1 MTQPGQLQR
10 VRHIVLFKLKD
21 DTSAETVRQIGRAFA
36 DLRRRIP
43 QIRDLE
49 WGTDMSPE
57 GRQFGHTHAFLV
69 TFDSPADRDAYLPH
83 PARRAF
89 LSDVLKPHL
98 ERATV
103 VDYVA
108 RDR

>member
-1 MTQPGQLQR
+1 
-10 VRHIVLFKLKD
+10 
-21 DTSAETVRQIGRAFA
+21 
-36 DLRRRIP
+36 
-43 QIRDLE
+43 
-49 WGTDMSPE
+49 MSPE
-57 GRQFGHTHAFLV
+57 GRQSGHTRAFLV

-89 LSDVLKPHL
+89 LSHVLKPHL
-98 ERATV
+98 EKATV